1 MSNPIAY
8 QNKDIISKVFT
19 ELFGEKSLNV
29 YGLDLPK
36 VVELL
41 PTNLPTVEAHEQRLD
56 NLLKLEDGSYA
67 IVDYESVYDEND
79 MLVYLS
85 YCVKVLNRY
94 GMNIRLRIVIIYT
107 ADVTRDEVKTVY
119 ENDGVSMKI
128 TPAFLSELDSAEIR
142 QRVTDKIE
150 RGEPL
155 TDSELMEF
163 IVLPLTYKG
172 KEKKQEAIREAI
184 SLAKRVPDEKTSV
197 FLISGVVVFG
207 DKVID
212 SETAEKAKEWIRM
225 TKVGRAFE
233 LEKERAVEQAIARTK
248 ERTEAQKTVDHVE
261 SVAHGFQV
269 SVEEA
274 CEKMRIT
281 KDDYDMAKELL
292 ASIAA

>member
-233 LEKERAVEQAIARTK
+233 REKERAVEQAIARTK

-281 KDDYDMAKELL
+281 KDDYDKAKELL
-292 ASIAA
+292 ASVAA